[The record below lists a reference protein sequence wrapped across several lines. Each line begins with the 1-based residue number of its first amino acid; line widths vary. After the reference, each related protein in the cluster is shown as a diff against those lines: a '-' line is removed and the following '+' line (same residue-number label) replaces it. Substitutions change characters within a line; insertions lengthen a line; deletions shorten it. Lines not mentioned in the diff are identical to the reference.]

1 MLVDDGR
8 AIENL
13 IYTYASLVDAGDF
26 AAVGSLFASGSFVGS
41 GGVARGSS
49 GVTRM
54 LQSTVIL
61 YSDGTPRTKHVT
73 TNVSISLTGETAV
86 SQAYF
91 TVLQAVPDFPLQTI
105 AAGRYRDS
113 FTRTSGE
120 WHFTERAVT
129 VDLVGDISHHL
140 RAKGS

>member
-1 MLVDDGR
+1 MDDWR

-26 AAVGSLFASGSFVGS
+26 AAVGSLFASGSFAGS
-41 GGVARGSS
+41 GGVVRGST

-61 YSDGTPRTKHVT
+61 YDDGTPRTKHVT
-73 TNVSISLTGETAV
+73 TNVSISVTGNTAV

-91 TVLQAVPDFPLQTI
+91 TVLQAVPGFPLQTI
-105 AAGRYRDS
+105 AAGCYRDT
-113 FTRTSGE
+113 FTRSSGG
-120 WHFTERAVT
+120 WQFTERAVT

-140 RAKGS
+140 RPRP

>member
-1 MLVDDGR
+1 VDDRR

-26 AAVGSLFASGSFVGS
+26 PAVGSLFASGAFVGS

-49 GVTRM
+49 DVTRM

-61 YSDGTPRTKHVT
+61 YPDGTPRTKHVT
-73 TNVSISLTGETAV
+73 TNVSISVSGNAAV
-86 SQAYF
+86 SRAYF
-91 TVLQAVPDFPLQTI
+91 TVLQAVEDFPLQTI
-105 AAGRYRDS
+105 AAGRYQDS
-113 FTRTSGE
+113 FTRVSGG
-120 WHFTERAVT
+120 WQFTERAVT
-129 VDLVGDISHHL
+129 VDLVGDVSHHL